1 MGVPG
6 FIYWLDTN
14 ILRGLKRQQHK
25 QQLQHGDDEPHE
37 DIPTIQFDIPNK
49 EPNVEKIIKRQV
61 DNFYI
66 DLNGLIHPCCHP
78 QVGKKPQNEDEMMQ
92 RIVDELLFLAR
103 TVSPKNLFY
112 IAVDGVAP
120 AAKQEQQRHR
130 RFVAVNDHEIRSN
143 YINEIQERYK
153 QQMETQHLKK
163 EVSNEEKKDEMKD
176 DALEQNQQTEN
187 ETMQEKNEATLTN
200 NNESTQPGFWA
211 RLEAK
216 KTHWDHNVISPGT
229 PFMVRC
235 METVHQAAD
244 LIVQEFPNVK
254 VIVSD
259 SSVPG
264 EGEHKILSYMKK
276 EKAIN
281 PKSFSHMVHVVHG
294 LDADLIMLT
303 SLIGLPHIYSY
314 RDKENVRDKRREKEI
329 FDISALG
336 KLFARIIVSSIITLD
351 KTRKAREVKWS
362 NESLVSD
369 VVLLLM
375 AVGNDFLPNIPSL
388 VMHNHA
394 ASIIMFAYS
403 KYLIQ
408 CLATKKGKGS
418 SIDPSEYY
426 LVDHKQG
433 VKVNIRNFVKALST
447 IRDESVF
454 GLFVKMYSS
463 NLRKATEKQASDVF
477 QHEDIIDGINQIVG
491 SRGRI
496 QEAKFDKVWKEVS
509 KNSISHDSYQIVF
522 KILKEFYTSIDKKN
536 SSVNRTYDE
545 ASILNR
551 CLSNANFVL
560 EQIPTSL
567 ILKYKD
573 EIHKEYYEKKFGNSS
588 TEFRKKLVKE
598 FLRGVVWSFTYYS
611 YNDPPS
617 WTWRFPFHYGPVL
630 SDVSDFMKD
639 LQDEELIKEISTFE
653 KGAPLT
659 PYEQLLCIL
668 PKESMGN
675 CLPQTYLDILNDER
689 LNEFFPSSFKRDGN
703 FSGIIYKAV
712 SLLPSID
719 ISLVKSI
726 SKELDPLLTSEEKQ
740 KNSVGYDV
748 IYVATD
754 SDVNQE
760 LRQKLSDS
768 SSEEDPHIP
777 LSFNQDS
784 ILSGMFKKMDNK
796 LIFNSSDPS
805 ITPSNVLH
813 ANVASYLYKP
823 SEVNIDMA
831 YQTLEKTPVPRGR
844 LNVSLTRQLTKF
856 TQVGTFVRE
865 SESDDLR
872 TLSDRGSTT
881 NTSAQ
886 KRKYNKD
893 KNVDGPRRKVAKT
906 ESGHPQG
913 NQHLSRSNSQKSS
926 QKEMDERK
934 PIKAKRRMNKQQNS
948 TEKQQAS
955 VVTIEDG
962 METTTAT
969 AHSEAK
975 VETSSLTTKKKEHP
989 TTDSSSN
996 HNESS
1001 TTTES
1006 TVAETTTTSHRT
1018 TSKEAEKRKKKRQ
1031 RQKANKRLKKE
1042 AAASSGGNAATMTV
1056 VTSNNSNDSNTN
1068 HVKQESM
1075 TSTHNNTMVKKQ
1087 EKATTPQGSQ
1097 NKQKLKENTKD
1108 KLMALMNKLK
1118 K

>member
-6 FIYWLDTN
+6 FIYWLETN

-25 QQLQHGDDEPHE
+25 QQLQHDDREPHE
-37 DIPTIQFDIPNK
+37 DIETIQFPIPNK

-78 QVGKKPQNEDEMMQ
+78 QVGKKPQNEDEMLQ

-103 TVSPKNLFY
+103 TVSPKNLFF

-143 YINEIQERYK
+143 YIGQIQEQK
-153 QQMETQHLKK
+153 NED
-163 EVSNEEKKDEMKD
+163 VS
-176 DALEQNQQTEN
+176 
-187 ETMQEKNEATLTN
+187 MQEKKESN
-200 NNESTQPGFWA
+200 NDEQPSAPQGFLA

-235 METVHQAAD
+235 METVHRAAD

-314 RDKENVRDKRREKEI
+314 RDKENIRDKRREKEI

-336 KLFARIIVSSIITLD
+336 RLFARIVVSSIITLD
-351 KTRKAREVKWS
+351 KTRKAREVAWS
-362 NESLVSD
+362 NENLVSD

-408 CLATKKGKGS
+408 CLATTKGKGS
-418 SIDPSEYY
+418 SIDPSAYY

-433 VKVNIRNFVKALST
+433 VKVNIRNFVKALAS

-463 NLRKATEKQASDVF
+463 NLRKATEKQAEDVF

-491 SRGRI
+491 SRGHI
-496 QEAKFDKVWKEVS
+496 QDAKFDKVWKEVS
-509 KNSISHDSYQIVF
+509 KNSISHDSYETVY
-522 KILKEFYTSIDKKN
+522 KILKDFYMSIDKKN
-536 SSVNRTYDE
+536 SSINQSYDE

-560 EQIPTSL
+560 DEIPTSL
-567 ILKYKD
+567 ILKYKK
-573 EIHKEYYEKKFGNSS
+573 EIHKEYYEKKFGTAHQNL
-588 TEFRKKLVKE
+588 ERN
-598 FLRGVVWSFTYYS
+598 FL
-611 YNDPPS
+611 
-617 WTWRFPFHYGPVL
+617 
-630 SDVSDFMKD
+630 KD
-639 LQDEELIKEISTFE
+639 LQDEELIKEITTFE

-689 LNEFFPSSFKRDGN
+689 LDAFFPSSFKRDGN

-719 ISLVKSI
+719 MSLVKSI
-726 SKELDPLLTSEEKQ
+726 SKEIDPLLSPEEKQ
-740 KNSVGYDV
+740 KNSIGHDV

-760 LRQKLSDS
+760 LRQQLSIAEKSDEPIS
-768 SSEEDPHIP
+768 
-777 LSFNQDS
+777 LSFNQNS
-784 ILSGMFKKMDNK
+784 ILSGMFQKIDNSKTK
-796 LIFNSSDPS
+796 LIFNTIDPS

-813 ANVASYLYKP
+813 ANVASYLYQP
-823 SEVNIDMA
+823 SRVSVDMA
-831 YQTLEKTPVPRGR
+831 YKAHESTPVPRGR
-844 LNVSLTRQLTKF
+844 INVLLTRQLAKF
-856 TQVGTFVRE
+856 SQVGTFVRE
-865 SESDDLR
+865 SESDDLKI
-872 TLSDRGSTT
+872 LSDRSGS
-881 NTSAQ
+881 NASH

-893 KNVDGPRRKVAKT
+893 RNADGPRRKMVKT
-906 ESGHPQG
+906 QNSSTAAATPQKG
-913 NQHLSRSNSQKSS
+913 NQSSTTPQKDD
-926 QKEMDERK
+926 EMEERK
-934 PIKAKRRMNKQQNS
+934 PIKAKRKKNLKKS
-948 TEKQQAS
+948 TAAS
-955 VVTIEDG
+955 LVTIQDG
-962 METTTAT
+962 QERTSVEEE
-969 AHSEAK
+969 SEK
-975 VETSSLTTKKKEHP
+975 KSIKTTKQPKQP
-989 TTDSSSN
+989 TQPTI
-996 HNESS
+996 
-1001 TTTES
+1001 
-1006 TVAETTTTSHRT
+1006 
-1018 TSKEAEKRKKKRQ
+1018 SKAEKRKKKRQ
-1031 RQKANKRLKKE
+1031 RQQANKKLKKE
-1042 AAASSGGNAATMTV
+1042 AATNGVSSSSSDGVNGAAVESTSNITEASS
-1056 VTSNNSNDSNTN
+1056 NT
-1068 HVKQESM
+1068 KE
-1075 TSTHNNTMVKKQ
+1075 
-1087 EKATTPQGSQ
+1087 TTTTLPQVARD
-1097 NKQKLKENTKD
+1097 KQKLKENTKD